1 MIFVCAYATIEAS
14 LERTVTRDMEEK
26 TYQKT
31 DTPVAQDADCVSDS
45 PAAVQDSGS
54 DETTAQTETTVQAA
68 EETVMQ
74 AETSEQA
81 VAVREDKTPAD
92 EQDDLDEEDDDEEDD
107 DDTDEDADAP
117 AEEEAETPPPYCDK
131 VFGMHRLALYGICF
145 GYGGGLLLTGLFG
158 LVTGIEVTTSS
169 IPGIIG
175 AVIGYFIGQYATKR
189 LLAKAKA
196 EAEAA
201 QAVSDPKVGQE

>member
-1 MIFVCAYATIEAS
+1 
-14 LERTVTRDMEEK
+14 MEEK
-26 TYQKT
+26 NLRET
-31 DTPVAQDADCVSDS
+31 DVPAETDAVQASETAEAVDTTPAE
-45 PAAVQDSGS
+45 PAAEVQD
-54 DETTAQTETTVQAA
+54 DAQ
-68 EETVMQ
+68 
-74 AETSEQA
+74 QA
-81 VAVREDKTPAD
+81 VALREDKVP
-92 EQDDLDEEDDDEEDD
+92 ESEDDPEDEDDDEE
-107 DDTDEDADAP
+107 EDAEDA
-117 AEEEAETPPPYCDK
+117 AEEQAETPPPYCDK

-169 IPGIIG
+169 IPGIVG

-201 QAVSDPKVGQE
+201 QAANDSTIGQA

>member
-1 MIFVCAYATIEAS
+1 
-14 LERTVTRDMEEK
+14 MEEK
-26 TYQKT
+26 NLRET
-31 DTPVAQDADCVSDS
+31 DVPAETDAVQASETAETVDTTPAEPA
-45 PAAVQDSGS
+45 AAVQD
-54 DETTAQTETTVQAA
+54 DAQ
-68 EETVMQ
+68 
-74 AETSEQA
+74 QA
-81 VAVREDKTPAD
+81 VALREDKSPEA
-92 EQDDLDEEDDDEEDD
+92 EDDLEDEDTDEEEDDEEDA
-107 DDTDEDADAP
+107 EDA
-117 AEEEAETPPPYCDK
+117 AEEQAETPPPYCDK

-169 IPGIIG
+169 IPGIAG

-201 QAVSDPKVGQE
+201 QAANDSTIGQA